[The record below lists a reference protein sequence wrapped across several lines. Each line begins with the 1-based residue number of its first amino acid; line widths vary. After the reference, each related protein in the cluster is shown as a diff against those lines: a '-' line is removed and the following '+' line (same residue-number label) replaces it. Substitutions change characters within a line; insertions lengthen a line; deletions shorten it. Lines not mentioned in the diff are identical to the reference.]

1 MRVEGGGAG
10 ACRRVGGEGGKV
22 GREERWGGRKGH
34 GGGVGWKGGGFLV
47 SACAPERLTLLSLSL
62 CFSRK
67 KRQPE
72 SCLGSPSKT
81 TLLCVLTYIV
91 CSK

>member
-1 MRVEGGGAG
+1 MGREARWRG
-10 ACRRVGGEGGKV
+10 RKGGEGGKV
-22 GREERWGGRKGH
+22 MEVVESGTE
-34 GGGVGWKGGGFLV
+34 VDFLV
-47 SACAPERLTLLSLSL
+47 SACAPERRTLVSLSL

-81 TLLCVLTYIV
+81 TLLCVLTNIV